1 MKKIIRNI
9 VLAFCLPSFLTGCHF
24 LEVEQLGKS
33 DIQTYFS
40 DIESVEPSIL
50 GAYNLLFSLYDH
62 YAVMYPEVAGD
73 LLYLSATNIEW
84 WKTYE
89 FTATYEEESSPV
101 GLIWKRGYNLI
112 MDLDYLLYFVPK
124 LRDQDPELV
133 DNTLA
138 QAYLVRA
145 LAFFQLCNVYG
156 QTYTFTPDASHWG
169 VGLMTSIPSITD
181 HMVRSTTKA
190 TYEQILSDIQAARS
204 LFTDS
209 FKFDRYKASPAAC
222 DALEARVRLYMG
234 DYEKALELAS
244 GLVGRFSLA
253 PRDKYVAMF
262 CTRAGSPEEDIFRLN
277 GYYQSGGSLG
287 KWFRYD
293 NPSARP
299 SQKLKALYKPGDV
312 RTDLFSYYGK
322 DGNGQMKQF
331 SDICMKYYCTE
342 DIADVERHYDPI
354 VFRASEMYLIAAECA
369 CALGR
374 LPEAEGYVRKLE
386 ARALGVAESAVAL
399 SYSGKDGLMELIE
412 QERMKELC
420 FEGHR
425 LYDITRRHQDLKRD
439 AGFNTQVLTVRYPDY
454 RFVLPIPIIETETN
468 PDIQQNPS
476 SNAGL

>member
-9 VLAFCLPSFLTGCHF
+9 VLAFCLPSFITGCHF

-50 GAYNLLFSLYDH
+50 GAYNLLFSPYDH

-73 LLYLSATNIEW
+73 LLYLSATNTEW

-89 FTATYEEESSPV
+89 FTSTYEEESSPV

-181 HMVRSTTKA
+181 HMIRSTTKA
-190 TYEQILSDIQAARS
+190 TYEQILSDIQAARE
-204 LFTDS
+204 LFTDN

-234 DYEKALELAS
+234 DHEKALELAS
-244 GLVGRFSLA
+244 GLIGRFSLA

-299 SQKLKALYKPGDV
+299 SQKLKALYKSGDV

-342 DIADVERHYDPI
+342 DIADVERHYDPV

-386 ARALGVAESAVAL
+386 ARALGVAESAVQL

-439 AGFNTQVLTVRYPDY
+439 SGFNTQVLTVRYPDY

-468 PDIQQNPS
+468 PDIQQNPT